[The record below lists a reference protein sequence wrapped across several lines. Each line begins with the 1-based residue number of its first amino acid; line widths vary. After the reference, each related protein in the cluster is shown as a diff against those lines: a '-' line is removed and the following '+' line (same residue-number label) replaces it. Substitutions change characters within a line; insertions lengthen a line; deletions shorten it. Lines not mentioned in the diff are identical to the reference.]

1 MLTNS
6 FSVLFYLKKRSN
18 YVSGPL
24 PIYLR
29 ISLDGERFELTT
41 KRVCEPEKWNSTSG
55 RRNGNREDARTLNT
69 YLDELQ
75 SKLHEI
81 HRHLVMIGK
90 PVTISS
96 IKAFFYET
104 Y

>member
-41 KRVCEPEKWNSTSG
+41 KRVCEPEKWNST
-55 RRNGNREDARTLNT
+55 
-69 YLDELQ
+69 
-75 SKLHEI
+75 
-81 HRHLVMIGK
+81 
-90 PVTISS
+90 
-96 IKAFFYET
+96 
-104 Y
+104 

>member
-29 ISLDGERFELTT
+29 ISLDGGRFELTA
-41 KRVCEPEKWNSTSG
+41 KRVCEPEKWNST
-55 RRNGNREDARTLNT
+55 
-69 YLDELQ
+69 
-75 SKLHEI
+75 
-81 HRHLVMIGK
+81 
-90 PVTISS
+90 
-96 IKAFFYET
+96 
-104 Y
+104 